1 MAESDLKLYDQAHLF
16 DHLTTKQR
24 QIIAAAI
31 DVFAENGYANASTKL
46 VAQRAGVAEGNLFAK
61 FKNKAGLLDAILQ
74 PVMTQVVPKIFDD
87 FIVAS
92 VTSEGTDLD
101 ELIGSLVK
109 ERLTF
114 LKANA
119 KVLKLLFSELAYSQA
134 RRDQLAQAIPPTQIA
149 RMTQIFAKLKQRG
162 ELVDWPDTEIL
173 QTLWALLG
181 GAAVDYLFYQQAPNA
196 ERLTIR
202 ILKVLRP

>member
-1 MAESDLKLYDQAHLF
+1 MAESDLNLYDQAHLF

-74 PVMTQVVPKIFDD
+74 PVMTQIVPKIFDD

-92 VTSEGTDLD
+92 VTSNGTDLD

-134 RRDQLAQAIPPTQIA
+134 RRDQLAQAIPSTQIA
-149 RMTQIFAKLKQRG
+149 RMAQIFAKLKQQG
-162 ELVDWPDTEIL
+162 ELVDWPDTDIL

-181 GAAVDYLFYQQAPNA
+181 GAAVNYLFYQQAPNA

>member
-16 DHLTTKQR
+16 DQLTTKQR

-31 DVFAENGYANASTKL
+31 DVFAENGYANAATKL

-61 FKNKAGLLDAILQ
+61 FHNKAGLLDAILQ
-74 PVMTQVVPKIFDD
+74 PVMTQIVPKIFDD
-87 FIVAS
+87 FIGAS
-92 VTSEGTDLD
+92 MSIDGTDLD
-101 ELIGSLVK
+101 ALIGSLVQ
-109 ERLTF
+109 ERLVF
-114 LKANA
+114 LQANS

-134 RRDQLAQAIPPTQIA
+134 RRDQLAQVIPPSQIA
-149 RMTQIFAKLKQRG
+149 QMTQIFGQLKQQG
-162 ELVDWPDTEIL
+162 ELVDWPDAEIL

-181 GAAVDYLFYQQAPNA
+181 GAAVNYLFYQQVPNA
-196 ERLTIR
+196 QRLTTS

>member
-74 PVMTQVVPKIFDD
+74 PVMTQIVPKIFDD
-87 FIVAS
+87 FIGAS
-92 VTSEGTDLD
+92 VTSDGTELD

-149 RMTQIFAKLKQRG
+149 RMAQIFDKLKQQG
-162 ELVDWPDTEIL
+162 ELVDWPDAEIL

-181 GAAVDYLFYQQAPNA
+181 GAAVNYLFYQQAPKA

>member
-16 DHLTTKQR
+16 DQLTTKQR

-31 DVFAENGYANASTKL
+31 DVFAENGYANAATKL

-61 FKNKAGLLDAILQ
+61 FHNKAGLLDAILQ
-74 PVMTQVVPKIFDD
+74 PVMTQIVPKIFDD
-87 FIVAS
+87 FIGAS
-92 VTSEGTDLD
+92 MSIDGTDLD
-101 ELIGSLVK
+101 ALIGSLVQ
-109 ERLTF
+109 ERLVF
-114 LKANA
+114 LQANS

-134 RRDQLAQAIPPTQIA
+134 RRDQLAQVIPPSQIA
-149 RMTQIFAKLKQRG
+149 QITQIFGQLKQQG
-162 ELVDWPDTEIL
+162 ELVDWPDAEIL

-181 GAAVDYLFYQQAPNA
+181 GAAVNYLFYQQVPNA
-196 ERLTIR
+196 QRLTTS